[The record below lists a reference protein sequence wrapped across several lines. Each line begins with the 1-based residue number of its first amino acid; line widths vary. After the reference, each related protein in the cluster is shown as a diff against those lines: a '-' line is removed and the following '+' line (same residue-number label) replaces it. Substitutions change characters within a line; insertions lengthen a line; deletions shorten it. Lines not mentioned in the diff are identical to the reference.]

1 MTDSVT
7 PLAELIAD
15 AIAGK
20 LPQPPSKAAIAQITA
35 LRQLLMHKFQQDSA
49 TANTLTAI
57 DQSSRQN
64 LDLLIEQ
71 LKLAIQQDAQFAVQ
85 MQTIV
90 QIIYPEKFQ
99 TMGGMVMI
107 ASGKAQAFQ
116 TKVEGGTANIG
127 NNYIIQPRP
136 LPSPVG
142 IPENLPRSGIEPEK
156 FVGRADEL
164 KWLHDRL
171 QRENCIAI
179 SAIAG
184 MGGVGKTELALQYA
198 IAHQNAYPGGIC
210 WLEAKQ
216 NIGDQI
222 VDFAEANLGINPPIP
237 VKSAAPLNETNDETN
252 DQKRDREKQDKN
264 NLIKIVRWCWQRWN
278 PEQVLI
284 IFNDVADYTHIQ
296 PYLPPADSRFRVLI
310 TTRQRLLKDSERL
323 ELKVLCPDA
332 ALSLLEL
339 LAGEACVQAE
349 ISTARDICQWLGY
362 LPLGL
367 ELVGRYLARKANLSL
382 AEMLKRL
389 KVRGLEQP
397 ALQKPKS
404 EADMT
409 AQLGMTAAFELSW
422 QELSP
427 IAQAVGCFLSIFDV
441 VLLPWSLVEQCY
453 SSTHDPD
460 GLETARDDELL
471 EYHLIQREDQET
483 YKLHELIREFF
494 QSKLIELEQTD
505 NLWQAVT
512 LKVAAIAK
520 HNPLLVAEIVH
531 KKWLDWQWVA
541 DIAQLSA
548 LDWGWQVKTA
558 SQAWI
563 EGLGSLSDITF
574 SLRDDGT
581 LPTLGVSL
589 VQKDLDQP
597 WGPLSYVQTS
607 WNFSSPSAKPVV
619 DLPPESQHLFGDN
632 DAADSSAWIALSDA
646 GWNHFQ
652 SASLSPQASWAW
664 RRTFENIGSALTARL
679 RDRSFPVPEGY
690 LSLEAAWYA
699 AAHRLNYD
707 PFSTTPIP
715 LDALVEPLS
724 WAKSGMSPRV
734 QHCYKQLQIE
744 IEAARH
750 RGETHLYFPH
760 SVQRFRW
767 GDWSPEVLLAY
778 ATDIHQGAVAGYE
791 QIVTTWLTRLSPKL
805 PLASIFPAQLVGLVV
820 PPKPGLDEISLIQF
834 WQPLPINQPSG
845 VNFRLGDHPISAGDF
860 RWQGTPEQFRAL
872 RPQTSMYPSTTHHT
886 MSPLSAGWLGVCPV
900 TELVYQWLWNDL
912 HKAGWV
918 KAEKLENAGHP
929 YWR

>member
-1 MTDSVT
+1 MIYLFQELMVDPVT
-7 PLAELIAD
+7 TLAELIVD

-20 LPQPPSKAAIAQITA
+20 PSQPPSAGAIAQIPA
-35 LRQLLMHKFQQDSA
+35 LYQLLQHKFQS
-49 TANTLTAI
+49 ANTLTAI
-57 DQSSRQN
+57 EQGSEAD
-64 LDLLIEQ
+64 LDYLIEQ
-71 LKLAIQQDAQFAVQ
+71 LKLAIQQDAQFAGQVQ
-85 MQTIV
+85 AIV

-99 TMGGMVMI
+99 PTGGMVMTT
-107 ASGKAQAFQ
+107 SGKAQTFQ
-116 TKVEGGTANIG
+116 TKVEGGTAYIG
-127 NNYIIQPRP
+127 INHINQPP
-136 LPSPVG
+136 PPSSPVG
-142 IPENLPRSGIEPEK
+142 IPENLPRGGIEPEK

-198 IAHQNAYPGGIC
+198 IAHQKAYPGGIC
-210 WLEAKQ
+210 WLEAREQ

-222 VDFAEANLGINPPIP
+222 VDFATVHLGLNLP
-237 VKSAAPLNETNDETN
+237 D
-252 DQKRDREKQDKN
+252 
-264 NLIKIVRWCWQRWN
+264 NLKELASQVRWCWQRWN

-284 IFNDVADYTHIQ
+284 IFNDVAEYTHIQ
-296 PYLPPADSRFRVLI
+296 PYLPVADSRFRVLI

-323 ELKVLCPDA
+323 ELKVLHPDA

-339 LAGEACVQAE
+339 LVGEARVQAE
-349 ISTARDICQWLGY
+349 TSTARAICQWLGY

-367 ELVGRYLARKANLSL
+367 ELVGRYLARKADRFL
-382 AEMLKRL
+382 AEMLKHL
-389 KVRGLEQP
+389 KVKGLEQP

-409 AQLGMTAAFELSW
+409 AQLGVAAAFELSW

-427 IAQAVGCFLSIFDV
+427 IAQAIGCFLSIFDV

-471 EYHLIQREDQET
+471 EYHLIQREGQET

-900 TELVYQWLWNDL
+900 TELVYQWLWNDF